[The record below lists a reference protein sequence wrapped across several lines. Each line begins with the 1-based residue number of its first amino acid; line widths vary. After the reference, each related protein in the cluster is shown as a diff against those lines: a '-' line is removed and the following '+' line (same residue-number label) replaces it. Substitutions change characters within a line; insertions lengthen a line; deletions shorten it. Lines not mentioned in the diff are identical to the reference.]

1 MPEQT
6 PAPRPGTLSCP
17 QCGAEAA
24 PASVRCAY
32 CGSSLA
38 TVACPE
44 CFGSLFVGMAH
55 CPWCGAAASREVAAA
70 AVGACPRCAAELHR
84 IRVGAAHVDECAA
97 CGGLWID
104 TASFERI
111 CAEREEQEAVL
122 GAARAPARAPDPA
135 AAGRHYIP
143 CPVCG
148 KLMHRTNF
156 AGCSGVII
164 DCCKADGTWF
174 DYQELQKVILFIR
187 EGGMKK
193 ARAREKERLAEESAR
208 LRRERL
214 ELETRRASDRSRGFV
229 DEPADAG
236 GPDLEDIIDVVRR
249 LFR

>member
-1 MPEQT
+1 V
-6 PAPRPGTLSCP
+6 
-17 QCGAEAA
+17 
-24 PASVRCAY
+24 VRRR
-32 CGSSLA
+32 GE
-38 TVACPE
+38 P
-44 CFGSLFVGMAH
+44 
-55 CPWCGAAASREVAAA
+55 EVAAA

-164 DCCKADGTWF
+164 DRCKADGTWF
-174 DYQELQKVILFIR
+174 DHQELQKVIRFIR

-214 ELETRRASDRSRGFV
+214 ELESRRSSAYREGFV
-229 DEPADAG
+229 EADARRSG
-236 GPDLEDIIDVVRR
+236 DLELDDVIDVVRR

>member
-1 MPEQT
+1 MPDPT

-70 AVGACPRCAAELHR
+70 AVGACPRCTAGLHR

-122 GAARAPARAPDPA
+122 GTARTPARAPEPA
-135 AAGRHYIP
+135 AAGRLYIP

-164 DCCKADGTWF
+164 DRCKADGTWF
-174 DYQELQKVILFIR
+174 DYQELQKVIRFIR
-187 EGGMKK
+187 AGGMKK
-193 ARAREKERLAEESAR
+193 ARAKEKERLAEESAR
-208 LRRERL
+208 LRRDRL
-214 ELETRRASDRSRGFV
+214 ELEARRSSDRSRGFV
-229 DEPADAG
+229 DERADAD
-236 GPDLEDIIDVVRR
+236 GPDLDDIIDVVRR